1 MTTKSISIKGA
12 ERKFGGAV
20 RKAVI
25 LTSGGLCLVSHSG
38 LGEPGGDLITAQ
50 ESAEGIVDAE
60 SIEGPNGLER

>member
-20 RKAVI
+20 QKAVI
-25 LTSGGLCLVSHSG
+25 RTSGGLCLVSNSG
-38 LGEPGGDLITAQ
+38 LGEPGGDSITAQ